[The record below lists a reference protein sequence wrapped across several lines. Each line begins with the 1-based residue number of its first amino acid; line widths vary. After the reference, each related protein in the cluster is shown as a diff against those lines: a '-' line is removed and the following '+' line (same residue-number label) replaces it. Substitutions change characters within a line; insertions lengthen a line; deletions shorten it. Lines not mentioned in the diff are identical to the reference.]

1 MGSSIVCADIFIK
14 GKMEK
19 REIRE
24 EVAKA
29 IEKATR
35 SLKSEIS
42 TKNKELS
49 KKNEELRSMSQEL
62 VVLKTQI
69 KELRAQLSKNSSNS
83 SKPPSSDRLRK
94 PNPKSLRK
102 RGERKTGGQVG
113 HLGSTLEQHQP
124 QILLRCTQGLTLHC
138 EHCGKKTTHG

>member
-1 MGSSIVCADIFIK
+1 MESSIVCADIFIK

-24 EVAKA
+24 EIAKA

-35 SLKSEIS
+35 SLKS
-42 TKNKELS
+42 ELS

-83 SKPPSSDRLRK
+83 SKPPSSDGLRK

-102 RGERKTGGQVG
+102 RGERKTGGQVV
-113 HLGSTLEQHQP
+113 
-124 QILLRCTQGLTLHC
+124 I
-138 EHCGKKTTHG
+138 